1 MLKTITHVNVWV
13 RDQDEALEFYTQKLG
28 LEVRQD
34 VTLEEMG
41 GFRWLTVGPPSQ
53 PDLQMIL
60 MQPDAIPASPDTV
73 AKLQDIV
80 AKGAGGGV
88 IFEVEDC
95 RATFEELKAKG
106 VEFVQ
111 EPIEQFYGIDAAFRD
126 PSGNQHRFTQPA
138 EVPQPR

>member
-1 MLKTITHVNVWV
+1 MLRAITHVNVWV
-13 RDQDEALEFYTQKLG
+13 RDQDEAREFYTDKLG
-28 LEVRQD
+28 FEVRED

-60 MQPDAIPASPDTV
+60 MRPDAIPTSPDTI
-73 AKLQDIV
+73 AKLEDVV
-80 AKGAGGGV
+80 ASGAGGGV

-95 RATFEELKAKG
+95 RATYEELKAKG

-111 EPIEQFYGIDAAFRD
+111 EPTEQFYGIDAAFRD

-138 EVPQPR
+138 EVRQAR